1 MRKPVNVALGFIS
14 APALQ
19 QYVKCAEFSGLS
31 RENVLLA
38 AGVSA
43 EQLADNAIN
52 FPCDT
57 LLRLLDYVLHR
68 CNNATYGLQTSQF
81 VQPGSYGVL
90 GYITMT
96 SNTLGEALFRIST
109 YERLVGDMGTT
120 DVEFEPGLILARW
133 QCYFQDPMVRRH
145 VIECVLASW
154 VVYARWIIEGGE
166 SYSPIAIRFEH
177 DAPENRQ
184 MLQHYQHVFRCP
196 VYFNQPMS
204 AVVLSP
210 EQLEMPLRQPDA
222 NLRETLE
229 QHAQAA
235 LCGLRG
241 RYSTTEQVRALIR
254 SVLRDQQ
261 PSKELIASQ
270 MGMHMRSL
278 HRKLVEEGTTYQ
290 SVLDKVRLE
299 MAAEFLGDTRLSVEE
314 VARRLG
320 FHEGRSF
327 IRYFRRQTGFTPGQ
341 FRLRLPGDRQTKNNK
356 PDL

>member
-31 RENVLLA
+31 REDLLVA
-38 AGVSA
+38 AGISLD
-43 EQLADNAIN
+43 QLSDNAAN

-57 LLRLLDYVLHR
+57 LMRLLDYVLS
-68 CNNATYGLQTSQF
+68 CCGNPAYGLQTSQF

-109 YERLVGDMGTT
+109 YERLVGDMGET
-120 DVEFEPGLILARW
+120 DVVFEPGLILARW
-133 QCYFQDPMVRRH
+133 KCHFKDPVVRRH
-145 VIECVLASW
+145 VVECVLASW
-154 VVYARWIIEGGE
+154 VAYARWIIKDGE
-166 SYSPIAIRFEH
+166 RYSPIAIRFEH
-177 DAPENRQ
+177 EAPENRQ
-184 MLQHYQHVFRCP
+184 VLRSYQHVFRCP
-196 VYFNQPMS
+196 VYFGQSMS
-204 AVVLSP
+204 AVVLTQ

-241 RYSTTEQVRALIR
+241 RYSIVEQVRALIR
-254 SVLRDQQ
+254 AVLRDRQ
-261 PSKELIASQ
+261 PSKEMIAEQ
-270 MGMHMRSL
+270 MGMHVRSL
-278 HRKLVEEGTTYQ
+278 HRKLVEEGATYQ
-290 SVLDKVRLE
+290 HVLDQVRLE
-299 MAAEFLGDTRLSVEE
+299 VAIEYLGDARLSVED

-320 FHEGRSF
+320 FYEGRSF
-327 IRYFRRQTGFTPGQ
+327 IRYFRRQTGLTPGR
-341 FRLRLPGDRQTKNNK
+341 FRLQKGGEAAVKC
-356 PDL
+356 